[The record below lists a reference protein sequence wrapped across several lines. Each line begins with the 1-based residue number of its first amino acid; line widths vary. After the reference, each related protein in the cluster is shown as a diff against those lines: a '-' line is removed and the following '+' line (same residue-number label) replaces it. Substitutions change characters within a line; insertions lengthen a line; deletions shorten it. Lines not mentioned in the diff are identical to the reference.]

1 MFAFPMLIVWIIL
14 AGVLICVMAGA
25 IVTKVRGGSIGANPL
40 TLLAVTIFVT
50 SVLGYYVTGFAS
62 PTPETWSHA
71 LIVRV
76 LWQFGG
82 GVFVALAVVIE
93 GRGSLVTWILGLV
106 FLGLGFLMGYNPL
119 LDLVHGP
126 LLLRG
131 KAHLTVTEIHRNT
144 RGGDAIWAN
153 LVLTATDGTPHT
165 INMAG
170 WGATEAMDKLDECEN
185 TDNVELL
192 VLPRLQRVIEAR
204 CAPSDSDH

>member
-1 MFAFPMLIVWIIL
+1 MLIVWIIF
-14 AGVLICVMAGA
+14 AGALICVMAAA
-25 IVTKVRGGSIGANPL
+25 IVTKVRGDSIGVNPL
-40 TLLAVTIFVT
+40 TLLAVTILVT
-50 SVLGYYVTGFAS
+50 SALGYFVTGFAS
-62 PTPETWSHA
+62 PTAKTWSHA
-71 LIVRV
+71 LLVRV

-82 GVFVALAVVIE
+82 GVLLALAVVIE

-131 KAHLTVTEIHRNT
+131 KADLTVTKIHRNA

-170 WGATEAMDKLDECEN
+170 WGATEAIDKLDECEN

-204 CAPSDSDH
+204 CASSDSNH

>member
-1 MFAFPMLIVWIIL
+1 MLIVWIIF
-14 AGVLICVMAGA
+14 AGALICVMAAA
-25 IVTKVRGGSIGANPL
+25 IVTKVRGDSIGVNPL

-50 SVLGYYVTGFAS
+50 SALGYFVTGFAS
-62 PTPETWSHA
+62 PTAKTWSHA
-71 LIVRV
+71 LLVRV

-82 GVFVALAVVIE
+82 GVLLALAVVIE

-131 KAHLTVTEIHRNT
+131 KADLTVTKIHRNA

-170 WGATEAMDKLDECEN
+170 WGATEAIDKLDECEN

-204 CAPSDSDH
+204 CASSDSNH